1 MRKKERYM
9 SDKAFGVLEESLDQA
24 LQHARGERKDL
35 RVTTGQEVVRRINQS
50 APLKLRVLKKI
61 DSLSDE
67 QLTSMDSYIAF
78 LKFQEKQTS
87 TKAKAA

>member
-1 MRKKERYM
+1 MSKKERYM
-9 SDKAFGVLEESLDQA
+9 SDEAFGVLEESLDQA

-35 RVTTGQEVVRRINQS
+35 RVTSSQEVLQRINQS

-61 DSLSDE
+61 NSLSEE
-67 QLTSMDSYIAF
+67 QLASLDSYIAF

-87 TKAKAA
+87 TNAKAA